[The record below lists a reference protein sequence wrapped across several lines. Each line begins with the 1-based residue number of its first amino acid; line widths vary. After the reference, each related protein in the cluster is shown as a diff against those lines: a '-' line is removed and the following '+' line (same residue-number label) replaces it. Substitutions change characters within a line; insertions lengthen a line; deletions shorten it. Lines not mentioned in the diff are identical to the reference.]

1 MDKKSQ
7 FRLACIILA
16 LWVSDSLILAN
27 VSSETQLEKQW
38 HQWRGPHATGV
49 APHSSPP
56 TEWGPD
62 KNIRWKTE
70 IPGLGHATPIIWDET
85 IFVTTAIKA
94 GKKISSEALTA
105 RENQLPE
112 WRRNSGSPVTHVTKF
127 VTMAIN
133 RHNGQVIWQKT
144 AKEALPH
151 EGTYKDASWASPSA
165 ITDGQFLFAYFGS
178 FGLYCYDFT
187 GQLQWETDFG
197 DMDVFLDFGE
207 GSSPALHDNTLFI
220 NWDHQGQSFIIALD
234 KQTGKE
240 KWRTERDEISTWTTP
255 VAALSEP
262 PQVIVS
268 ANNKTCGYDV
278 ETGGLIWSAAGL
290 TKNTIPSP
298 VFADGIVYVASGYD
312 GEMLQ
317 AIRAKGA
324 SGDVTDSDSIVWQ
337 RQKDAPYVPSL
348 LLYGDM
354 LYALKSNKGIVS
366 CFDAKT
372 GKVHYGPERLKSL
385 KGIYASPVAANG
397 KVYFVGRQ
405 GNCLVL
411 KHSHDFEILAEN
423 RLEDRFDASPA
434 IVGDQLYL
442 RGHKYLY
449 CISE

>member
-7 FRLACIILA
+7 FCLACMILA

-49 APHSSPP
+49 APHSRPP

-62 KNIRWKTE
+62 KNIRWKTA
-70 IPGLGHATPIIWDET
+70 IPGLGHATPIIWGET

-94 GKKISSEALTA
+94 EKQISSEALTTK
-105 RENQLPE
+105 ENQLPE
-112 WRRNSGSPVTHVTKF
+112 WRRNSGSPVTHVMQF

-207 GSSPALHDNTLFI
+207 GSSPALHDNSLFI

-255 VAALSEP
+255 VVALSEP

-278 ETGGLIWSAAGL
+278 ETGELIWSATGL

-324 SGDVTDSDSIVWQ
+324 SGDVTGSDSIVWQ

-372 GKVHYGPERLKSL
+372 GDVHYGPERLKSL

-405 GNCLVL
+405 GNSLVL
-411 KHSHDFEILAEN
+411 KHGHDFEILAEN
-423 RLEDRFDASPA
+423 WLEDRFDASPA